1 MVLDVN
7 DVLDHVDDKV
17 AAPTDAASLV
27 TQKKGDAKTKSI
39 LLDEI
44 KDHTIPHLTE
54 KKFAKEMWVALNDLY
69 QSKNENGM
77 MVLRERL
84 RSTKMAKGE
93 GVVHYLTRVTQ
104 IKDDLGAV
112 GEKTEESKLVRVAL
126 NGFSKSWDVFVHGVV
141 AQEKLLDWYC
151 LWDDFVQEE
160 THLCQESGS
169 STSSW
174 VVDEEGLALASK
186 GKGNPKK
193 KDSRK
198 KKNIEFSKFNCF
210 QCHKFG
216 HFASQCSEKKKSKSQ
231 MAASA

>member
-1 MVLDVN
+1 
-7 DVLDHVDDKV
+7 
-17 AAPTDAASLV
+17 
-27 TQKKGDAKTKSI
+27 
-39 LLDEI
+39 
-44 KDHTIPHLTE
+44 
-54 KKFAKEMWVALNDLY
+54 LNDLY
-69 QSKNENGM
+69 QSKNENKV

-84 RSTKMAKGE
+84 RSMKMEKGE
-93 GVVHYLTRVTQ
+93 GVVHYLTQITQ
-104 IKDDLGAV
+104 ITDVLATIGENTKDS
-112 GEKTEESKLVRVAL
+112 ELVHVAL
-126 NGFSKSWDVFVHGVV
+126 NGFSKSWYVFVHGVV

-160 THLCQESGS
+160 IHLCQESGS

-216 HFASQCSEKKKSKSQ
+216 HFASLCSEKKKSKPQ
-231 MAASA
+231 MVASA